1 MGGKKGFPLFLPSQ
15 VLPSAWLRPPKNIV
29 RAVEWRKVLL
39 EGEGFL
45 LVALGA
51 WGWGQ
56 AERLE
61 AVDGPLSAEE
71 SFPGCEEQ

>member
-1 MGGKKGFPLFLPSQ
+1 MLLPSQ

-56 AERLE
+56 AERL
-61 AVDGPLSAEE
+61 
-71 SFPGCEEQ
+71 